1 MRLRGILI
9 PLYSLV
15 LVAPA
20 DAGAVDKDQAPPSK
34 LHAAVYLVR
43 GSVAGSSTGRFG
55 PHVRESDS
63 TWRCLSR
70 SNVITYGF
78 GSFTSEAPR
87 RFYVACGNGVH
98 RSTDDGKT
106 WRILTGWT
114 TMEILDVL
122 PHPAIP
128 SLLYVSTPWGIYR
141 SKDEGASW
149 TAATEGFTC
158 SFVRHLAFDQ
168 RTPEIIYATAEN
180 DAYVT
185 TNGGDDWKPMGV
197 GRGAVLSFLQ
207 HPRIPD
213 RLLAGCEDNGI
224 CFSTDG
230 GTSWKPA
237 RCPSPASVYG
247 LAASPD
253 GENLYAAGWETGIWH
268 SGDGGQSWDVLW
280 TPAGI
285 QAFFCLLVDPH
296 DTRHLYAG
304 TDGNGVYESVDG
316 GRGWTYAGLNGGRI
330 KHLFFYP

>member
-1 MRLRGILI
+1 MALL
-9 PLYSLV
+9 SLAV
-15 LVAPA
+15 VAPA
-20 DAGAVDKDQAPPSK
+20 GADGKGSASASK

-63 TWRCLSR
+63 AWRCLSR

-78 GSFTSEAPR
+78 GSFTGETPR

-98 RSTDDGKT
+98 RSTDDGET

-114 TMEILDVL
+114 TMEILDIL
-122 PHPAIP
+122 PHPTSP
-128 SLLYVSTPWGIYR
+128 SLLYASTPWGVYR
-141 SKDEGASW
+141 SRDEGASW
-149 TAATEGFTC
+149 TPAVKGFTC
-158 SFVRHLAFDQ
+158 SFVRHLAFDR
-168 RTPEIIYATAEN
+168 RTPDVVYATAEN

-185 TNGGDDWKPMGV
+185 TNGGDEWKPMGV

-207 HPRIPD
+207 HPRMPD

-224 CFSTDG
+224 CLSTDDG
-230 GTSWKPA
+230 KTWA
-237 RCPSPASVYG
+237 TADCPSRASIY
-247 LAASPD
+247 AIASSPD
-253 GENLYAAGWETGIWH
+253 GKDLYAAGWETGIWR
-268 SGDGGQSWDVLW
+268 SGDGGRSWTVLW
-280 TPAGI
+280 SPAGI

-296 DTRHLYAG
+296 DTRHVYAG

-316 GRGWTYAGLNGGRI
+316 GLRWSYAGLNGGKI